1 MTRSRRSFLY
11 GTFGAAA
18 AGAVAAE
25 TGSDNPRPSSVPF
38 KLGVATYS
46 LRGFNRTVAIEHI
59 TRDLHE
65 RYVNVKDFHMPM
77 SPVEETARARK
88 DFEKAGLII
97 LGGGTV
103 SFRSKDP
110 ADIRSRFD
118 YAKTAGMPLIVAA
131 PNRDVLPLLEPYVK
145 EYGIKVAVHNH
156 GPEDKQFPTPE
167 SILEVI
173 GGMDPRVGLCMDVGH
188 TARTGDDVVESIRK
202 AGARLLDMHV
212 KDLANLKDKDSQVPV
227 GDGKMPIPAIFREL
241 KRMNYAGGVMLEY
254 EIDES
259 NPIPGMLK
267 SFAYMRG
274 VLAGMS
280 A

>member
-1 MTRSRRSFLY
+1 M
-11 GTFGAAA
+11 
-18 AGAVAAE
+18 AAE
-25 TGSDNPRPSSVPF
+25 TGSDTPRASSVPF

-88 DFEKAGLII
+88 DFEKADLII

>member
-1 MTRSRRSFLY
+1 MPTSRRSFIY
-11 GTFGAAA
+11 SAFGAGAA
-18 AGAVAAE
+18 RALAAE
-25 TGSDNPRPSSVPF
+25 TATDPHSSSVPF

-46 LRGFNRTVAIEHI
+46 LRGFNRAGAIEHI

-77 SPVEETARARK
+77 SPLEETAKARK
-88 DFEKAGLII
+88 DFEKAGLTI

-110 ADIRSRFD
+110 VDIRSRFE
-118 YAKTAGMPLIVAA
+118 YAKTAGLPLIVAG

-167 SILEVI
+167 SILELI
-173 GGMDPRVGLCMDVGH
+173 GGMDARIGLCMDVGH
-188 TARTGDDVVESIRK
+188 TARTGDDVVASIRN

-212 KDLANLKDKDSQVPV
+212 KDLADLKDKDSQVPV

-241 KRMNYAGGVMLEY
+241 KKLNYAGGVMLEY
-254 EIDES
+254 EIEES

-274 VLAGMS
+274 VLAGMG